1 MPQSKSVFRV
11 AELKKLRIFILKLI
25 IYLTLFLLNTFSDS
39 FIEWVSGKPGLSN
52 IISAL
57 LFLLGANILI
67 SLARM
72 ITARIYIR
80 KQSEENLHPNFL
92 LGITW
97 ISNILNSIVIISAL
111 IMAFGL
117 RPVEFLTSLTIVAAA
132 LAIISKEYITN
143 AINGLIIMF
152 TDQFSLGDTIKINDQ
167 KGIIKDITLMNTV
180 LKRDDGLTMMI
191 PNNLMLGTHVIN
203 YRFTDRKDVEFSF
216 EVPVEFKMGLKEI
229 KEKIE
234 PKLLKRLES
243 KEISKFIVG
252 LNGVYREKIAFKLIV
267 GIAPERE
274 SEIREE
280 FDEIL
285 LELLYE
291 KQGKLL

>member
-1 MPQSKSVFRV
+1 MPQSKSVFRL
-11 AELKKLRIFILKLI
+11 AEIKKLRNFTFKLL
-25 IYLTLFLLNTFSDS
+25 IYLGLFIMSTISDP
-39 FIEWVSGKPGLSN
+39 FIDWISARPGLSN
-52 IISAL
+52 VITAI

-67 SLARM
+67 SLGRI
-72 ITARIYIR
+72 ITARIYLR
-80 KQSEENLHPNFL
+80 KQEGEELHPNFL
-92 LGITW
+92 LGINW
-97 ISNILNSIVIISAL
+97 ISNILNSIVFISAL

-132 LAIISKEYITN
+132 IAIVTKDYITN
-143 AINGLIIMF
+143 TINGLIIMF

-191 PNNLMLGTHVIN
+191 PNNLMLSTHVIN
-203 YRFTDRKDVEFSF
+203 YRFTDRKDVEFLF
-216 EVPVEFKMGLKEI
+216 EVPIGYKMGLKEI

-234 PKLLKRLES
+234 PKLSKRLES
-243 KEISKFIVG
+243 KEISKFVVG
-252 LNGVYREKIAFKLIV
+252 LGGVFEEKIAFKIIV

-274 SEIREE
+274 PEIREE

-285 LELLYE
+285 LELLYA
-291 KQGKLL
+291 KQG

>member
-1 MPQSKSVFRV
+1 MLQSKSVFRL
-11 AELKKLRIFILKLI
+11 AEIKKFRIFIIKLM
-25 IYLTLFLLNTFSDS
+25 IYLSLFLLNNISDA
-39 FIEWVSGKPGLSN
+39 FIEWTSAKVGLDN
-52 IISAL
+52 IITAL

-67 SLARM
+67 SLARI
-72 ITARIYIR
+72 ITARIYLR
-80 KQSEENLHPNFL
+80 KQSEEHLHPNFL
-92 LGITW
+92 LGISW
-97 ISNILNSIVIISAL
+97 ISNILNSVVFISAL

-132 LAIISKEYITN
+132 IAIISKDYITN
-143 AINGLIIMF
+143 TINGLIIMF

-203 YRFTDRKDVEFSF
+203 YRFTDRKDVEFLF
-216 EVPVEFKMGLKEI
+216 EVPIEFQMGLKEI

-234 PKLLKRLES
+234 PKLSKRLKS

-252 LNGVYREKIAFKLIV
+252 LNGVFREKIAFKIIV

-274 SEIREE
+274 PEIREE

>member
-1 MPQSKSVFRV
+1 MPQSKSVFRLS
-11 AELKKLRIFILKLI
+11 ETKKFRIFIFKLL
-25 IYLTLFLLNTFSDS
+25 IYLALFLLNTIFDP
-39 FIEWVSGKPGLSN
+39 FIDWVYAKPGLSN
-52 IISAL
+52 VISAI

-67 SLARM
+67 SLARI
-72 ITARIYIR
+72 ITARIYLR
-80 KQSEENLHPNFL
+80 KQQEEELHPNFL
-92 LGITW
+92 LGINW
-97 ISNILNSIVIISAL
+97 ISNILNSIIFISAL

-132 LAIISKEYITN
+132 IAIVTKEYITN
-143 AINGLIIMF
+143 TINGLIIMF
-152 TDQFSLGDTIKINDQ
+152 TDQFSLGDTIKINEQ

-203 YRFTDRKDVEFSF
+203 YRFTDRKDVEFFF
-216 EVPVEFKMGLKEI
+216 EVPLEYKMGLKEI

-252 LNGVYREKIAFKLIV
+252 LSGVFKEKIAFKIIV

-274 SEIREE
+274 PEIREE

>member
-1 MPQSKSVFRV
+1 MPQSKSVFRL
-11 AELKKLRIFILKLI
+11 AEIKKLRNFIFKLLIYLGLFILSTI
-25 IYLTLFLLNTFSDS
+25 SDP
-39 FIEWVSGKPGLSN
+39 FIDWISSKPGLSN
-52 IISAL
+52 VITAI

-67 SLARM
+67 SLARI
-72 ITARIYIR
+72 ITARIYLR
-80 KQSEENLHPNFL
+80 KQEGEELHPNFL
-92 LGITW
+92 LGINW
-97 ISNILNSIVIISAL
+97 ISNILNSIVFISAL

-132 LAIISKEYITN
+132 IAIITKDYITN
-143 AINGLIIMF
+143 TINGLIIMF

-191 PNNLMLGTHVIN
+191 PNNLMLSTHVIN
-203 YRFTDRKDVEFSF
+203 YRFTDRKDVEFLF
-216 EVPVEFKMGLKEI
+216 EVPIEYKMGLKEI

-234 PKLLKRLES
+234 PKLSKRLES
-243 KEISKFIVG
+243 KEISKFVVG
-252 LNGVYREKIAFKLIV
+252 LGGVFEEKIAFKIIV

-274 SEIREE
+274 PEIREE

-285 LELLYE
+285 LELLYA
-291 KQGKLL
+291 KQG

>member
-1 MPQSKSVFRV
+1 MPQSKSVFRL
-11 AELKKLRIFILKLI
+11 AETKKFRIFLVKLL
-25 IYLTLFLLNTFSDS
+25 IYLALFLLNTISDPFMDWIS
-39 FIEWVSGKPGLSN
+39 SKPGLSN
-52 IISAL
+52 VITAI

-67 SLARM
+67 SLARI
-72 ITARIYIR
+72 ITARIYLR
-80 KQSEENLHPNFL
+80 KQEGEELHPNFL
-92 LGITW
+92 LGINW
-97 ISNILNSIVIISAL
+97 ISNILNSIVFISAL

-132 LAIISKEYITN
+132 IAIITKDYITN
-143 AINGLIIMF
+143 TINGLIIMF

-191 PNNLMLGTHVIN
+191 PNNLMLSTHVIN
-203 YRFTDRKDVEFSF
+203 YRFTDRKDVEFLF
-216 EVPVEFKMGLKEI
+216 EVPIEYKMGLKEI

-234 PKLLKRLES
+234 PKLSKRLES
-243 KEISKFIVG
+243 KEISKFVVG
-252 LNGVYREKIAFKLIV
+252 LGGVFEEKIAFKIIV

-274 SEIREE
+274 PEIREE

-285 LELLYE
+285 LELLYA
-291 KQGKLL
+291 KQG